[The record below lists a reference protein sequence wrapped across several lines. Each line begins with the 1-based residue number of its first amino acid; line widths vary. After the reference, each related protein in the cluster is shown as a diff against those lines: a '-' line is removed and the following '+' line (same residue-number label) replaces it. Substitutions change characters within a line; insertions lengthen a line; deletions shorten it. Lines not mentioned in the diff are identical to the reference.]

1 MKARLRCEEC
11 GRLVDPSQLDGTPMQ
26 CSRCGNEVRSADLSA
41 DGSATPI
48 SDELHPSD
56 VGVTARIAAAF
67 PWVASVLLHVA
78 LGLIMLLVTIVLTQS
93 PDTDRPI
100 NPPSLT
106 PAEEAS
112 MNGAILP
119 TPPDPSDLD
128 DDSPRPD
135 APSNLRDDRPV
146 DTPKLPDQPEPMI
159 GIGGSSGESGEFSPG
174 NKSTSGFF
182 GIATGGQGRG
192 DPNWAPGGKAD
203 VVYVL
208 DRSGSMAMGGLF
220 DTMCR
225 ELVGSLSGFEPGYQR
240 YHVVF
245 FGDGTCHE
253 APGRGLTEP
262 TDEELLQTAK
272 WVDTLKAT
280 GQTDPTKAL
289 ARAFDILSRRR
300 DKTRGAVIFLLTDA
314 AFPDNAEVTKL
325 IRRRN
330 RNKNVRIH
338 TLLLG
343 SRPTVAVDVMKQI
356 ASENGGRYKYI
367 AGQ

>member
-11 GRLVDPSQLDGTPMQ
+11 GRLVDPSQLDGTLIA
-26 CSRCGNEVRSADLSA
+26 CSLCGNEVRSADLSA
-41 DGSATPI
+41 DGSTTPN
-48 SDELHPSD
+48 SDEYRPSD
-56 VGVTARIAAAF
+56 ADLTGRVAAAF
-67 PWVASVLLHVA
+67 PWVASALLHVA
-78 LGLIMLLVTIVLTQS
+78 LGLIMLLVTIVLTRA
-93 PDTDRPI
+93 PGENRPI
-100 NPPSLT
+100 DPPSLT
-106 PAEEAS
+106 PAEQAS

-119 TPPDPSDLD
+119 KPPAPADLD
-128 DDSPRPD
+128 DGSPLPD
-135 APSNLRDDRPV
+135 APSRRYMKDDVIRQARPA
-146 DTPKLPDQPEPMI
+146 DRAKLTI
-159 GIGGSSGESGEFSPG
+159 GTGGPTGQTGEFSPG
-174 NKSTSGFF
+174 KSASGFY
-182 GIATGGQGRG
+182 GIGTGGAGGG

-220 DTMCR
+220 DAMCR
-225 ELVGSLSGFEPGYQR
+225 ELIQSLSGFEPGYQR

-262 TDEELLQTAK
+262 TDGELLQTAR
-272 WVDTLKAT
+272 WVDTLKAS
-280 GQTDPTKAL
+280 GQTDPTRAL
-289 ARAFDILSRRR
+289 NRAFDVLSRRR

-314 AFPDNAEVTKL
+314 AFPDNEEVTKL
-325 IRRRN
+325 IGRRN
-330 RNKNVRIH
+330 RNKHVRIH

-356 ASENGGRYKYI
+356 ASENGGKYKYI